1 MHSAQCSVPHGAST
15 RPQSSWENEGELHG
29 GSSKTKTQN
38 YLTPFFPISSSPPF
52 STTQQHSNTHTTH
65 TNVDTG
71 ATPTAVATRD
81 TFLASDGARVT
92 TEAGLQV
99 SEPGRVVLLA
109 RASRSPDQKHL
120 ISRHAEVVKIGSRS
134 NKQQGAFVHCAVP
147 VLSSVYL
154 ASEML
159 CSSMRACLAKHM
171 QGPPSPG
178 AGQA

>member
-15 RPQSSWENEGELHG
+15 RPQSSWENKGELHG

-71 ATPTAVATRD
+71 ATPTAVAARD

-92 TEAGLQV
+92 TKAGLQV

-120 ISRHAEVVKIGSRS
+120 ISRTCGGGENRIKIKQATRS
-134 NKQQGAFVHCAVP
+134 LCALCRTRALIRVP
-147 VLSSVYL
+147 C
-154 ASEML
+154 E
-159 CSSMRACLAKHM
+159 
-171 QGPPSPG
+171 
-178 AGQA
+178 